1 MSLAQH
7 GRHFCQARVC
17 LPLKPERQEL
27 RAKTHVS
34 HPGHRPWLEDWPGW
48 PVAMCL
54 INSNWLCVEQS
65 LSKESQRFAKLREK
79 QKEHY
84 ARDIQYHSAF
94 PLPWPEH
101 CSSNST
107 SYLIIIIIIIII
119 TRSKPKPYTR
129 TLGILLLLRLIELF
143 KNLKS
148 TFTLSYLSVC

>member
-84 ARDIQYHSAF
+84 AVDETLCVHWNTILIRSAHVTF
-94 PLPWPEH
+94 NITQLFH
-101 CSSNST
+101 CPGQST
-107 SYLIIIIIIIII
+107 AAATPRL
-119 TRSKPKPYTR
+119 
-129 TLGILLLLRLIELF
+129 ILLLLLLLLLLLQGANPNHIHVLWV
-143 KNLKS
+143 
-148 TFTLSYLSVC
+148 YCCCYD